1 MAKLINIAVVFL
13 FATLILIASGS
24 LKHEVHHYEDFS
36 THHLLLNDVLLHTW
50 FESEDYKPMNPFK

>member
-1 MAKLINIAVVFL
+1 MTKIINVAVVFL

-24 LKHEVHHYEDFS
+24 LKHEVYHYVDFS

-50 FESEDYKPMNPFK
+50 FESEDYKPMTAFK